1 MAICLSVWRERCR
14 LFVYGPGKE
23 GVVVVVTSSFF
34 EDGDKIS
41 QIIVLL
47 H

>member
-1 MAICLSVWRERCR
+1 MQIVCIWSWKRGH
-14 LFVYGPGKE
+14 YM